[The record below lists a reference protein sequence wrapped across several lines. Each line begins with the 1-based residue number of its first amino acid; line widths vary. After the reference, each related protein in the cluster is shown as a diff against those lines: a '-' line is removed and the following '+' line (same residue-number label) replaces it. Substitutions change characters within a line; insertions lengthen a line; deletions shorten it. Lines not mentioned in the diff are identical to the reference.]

1 MDGVS
6 IETEANCEGCGMASE
21 HCDCHTHPPRHPP
34 TPTPTL
40 VAEVQDRVWGD
51 EPEPCESLTAS
62 ARSEVAVFRHGQAV
76 WSGRDGMYT
85 LVSERRSPE
94 HPITE
99 AGAHS
104 GEEEEVMAELIAS
117 SSSPPPIPD
126 EQVWDIAAARAHLM
140 SALGFRKTIA
150 SSTSIQEAQEVMAAA
165 LQDPELC
172 ADLTASA
179 QEPLAVAEAQEV
191 MAELIASG
199 ADTKQNWY
207 ELPIVLPLEYSTWCE
222 NHKDELGGTVASV
235 SAPHITLLYGFDPKF
250 YDEVAAD
257 VASFNITPADYT
269 FGEVCKGD
277 VSPVWLVEV
286 ISPKLQAC
294 FRLLHSKY
302 ENQHTL
308 IDGLFKPHVTLCWLD
323 VEIDEPDNTPMTI
336 EEAREHLTSSLEDE
350 GLLSAFLNETDEDFV
365 RDVALWDR
373 TQRMEEMEECPQPT
387 SPLTPPPTL
396 GGTDHYSHIRETADA
411 SYQPTADELTLPH
424 CTFCKSTGE
433 PYAVYRGH
441 TMCGSTGEVEC
452 LKLLNSS
459 PLFDPTIPPEPDC

>member
-1 MDGVS
+1 MDGGKSRPTQEVTS
-6 IETEANCEGCGMASE
+6 ERTPWWEKERRYARKVALWRNVMVEQTSSAREQEREERETQARVAWDEENIKL
-21 HCDCHTHPPRHPP
+21 THHPADKGYGHM
-34 TPTPTL
+34 TI
-40 VAEVQDRVWGD
+40 D
-51 EPEPCESLTAS
+51 EPKTPYTSEPC
-62 ARSEVAVFRHGQAV
+62 
-76 WSGRDGMYT
+76 
-85 LVSERRSPE
+85 SP
-94 HPITE
+94 
-99 AGAHS
+99 
-104 GEEEEVMAELIAS
+104 M
-117 SSSPPPIPD
+117 
-126 EQVWDIAAARAHLM
+126 
-140 SALGFRKTIA
+140 
-150 SSTSIQEAQEVMAAA
+150 SIQEAQEIMAET
-165 LQDPELC
+165 LRDPQLC
-172 ADLTASA
+172 ADLTATA
-179 QEPLAVAEAQEV
+179 QDPVAVAEAQEV

-235 SAPHITLLYGFDPKF
+235 PAPHITLLYGFDPKF

-336 EEAREHLTSSLEDE
+336 EEAREHLTSSLEDD
-350 GLLSAFLNETDEDFV
+350 GLLSAFLNETDEAFV
-365 RDVALWDR
+365 RDVARWDKV
-373 TQRMEEMEECPQPT
+373 QRMEEMEECPQPT

-411 SYQPTADELTLPH
+411 SYQPTADELALPH
-424 CTFCKSTGE
+424 CTFCKTTGE

-441 TMCGSTGEVEC
+441 TVCGSTGEVEC
-452 LKLLNSS
+452 LKLLNISA
-459 PLFDPTIPPEPDC
+459 PYDPPIPPEPDC